1 MLTDKNEIK
10 RRADKHERWLYD
22 TYNGV
27 WMCRCGNYINLSQSH
42 CIECDMKRNETE
54 YGRRYEEGLG
64 N

>member
-1 MLTDKNEIK
+1 LTDKNEIK
-10 RRADKHERWLYD
+10 RRADEHERWLYD

-27 WMCRCGNYINLSQSH
+27 WICRCGNGIILKESDCGY
-42 CIECDMKRNETE
+42 CGMKRNESE